1 MDSSKIWVPKISQ
14 KLMVVEFP
22 TSLCGVLVFVSVSRP
37 LLLPSSSASSAT
49 SSTQLCHTYNTI
61 FHCHTQLCHTPSLVT
76 PLGHIDFVLRG
87 TRGTYE
93 NGWDLVAR
101 LRPVSRPWRRGTL
114 CGRRGTC
121 SHRPPFCV
129 AGMALMAPGW
139 VCTLARLVAVG
150 REWHRGTLRGR
161 RGTWRH
167 TDPRPGY
174 LNRMG
179 GLKPLLK

>member
-1 MDSSKIWVPKISQ
+1 MDSSKIWVPKISP

-150 REWHRGTLRGR
+150 RE
-161 RGTWRH
+161 
-167 TDPRPGY
+167 
-174 LNRMG
+174 
-179 GLKPLLK
+179 